1 MKKSILITVVIL
13 SLLSNVFI
21 LIYVNNQNNERNN
34 LKFSNENRELKFQN
48 SNLRGELKEIRDQQ
62 KYFLEV
68 ILKSKFDLQD
78 EMPEYS
84 QLSRE
89 KFNEAIRQ
97 KIVELRLKNENK
109 QLP

>member
-1 MKKSILITVVIL
+1 MKKSILITAVIL

-21 LIYVNNQNNERNN
+21 LMFFYYQNNERIN
-34 LKFSNENRELKFQN
+34 LKFSNENRVLKRQN
-48 SNLRGELKEIRDQQ
+48 SNLKVELKEIRNQQ

-68 ILKSKFDLQD
+68 ILKSKFDLQE

-84 QLSRE
+84 QFSRE

-97 KIVELRLKNENK
+97 KIVELRLKNESK
-109 QLP
+109 

>member
-1 MKKSILITVVIL
+1 MKKSILITAVIL

-21 LIYVNNQNNERNN
+21 LMFFYQNNERIN
-34 LKFSNENRELKFQN
+34 LKFSNKNRVLKRQN
-48 SNLRGELKEIRDQQ
+48 SNLKVELKEIRNQQ

-68 ILKSKFDLQD
+68 ILKSKFDLQE

-84 QLSRE
+84 QFSRE

-97 KIVELRLKNENK
+97 KIIELRLKNESK
-109 QLP
+109 